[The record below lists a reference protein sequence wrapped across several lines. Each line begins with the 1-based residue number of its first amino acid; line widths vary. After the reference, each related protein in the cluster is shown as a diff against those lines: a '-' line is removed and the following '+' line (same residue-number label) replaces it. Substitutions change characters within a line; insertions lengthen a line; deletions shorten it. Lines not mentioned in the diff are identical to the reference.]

1 MWDERITPLCTER
14 KRRSTCVLTDSNA
27 RLERRHSVLNR
38 QAGFCL
44 VERRLLIFGSPIG
57 VVLEGTQ
64 RTVDMG
70 LESRKV
76 SIVDRVLEALK
87 AWFTVFIPFKMDMN
101 RRNQYHWYIN
111 QQYSPCRPICPVHP
125 FHADKSSAS
134 RIQWQ
139 IKTKFFN
146 LSLLRR
152 SLLSP
157 QATVVQ
163 VEYNGKKNSFFLSL
177 LRPQP

>member
-14 KRRSTCVLTDSNA
+14 KRRSACVLTDSNA

-44 VERRLLIFGSPIG
+44 VERRLLIFGSLIG

-76 SIVDRVLEALK
+76 PIVDRVLEALK

-111 QQYSPCRPICPVHP
+111 QQ
-125 FHADKSSAS
+125 
-134 RIQWQ
+134 
-139 IKTKFFN
+139 
-146 LSLLRR
+146 
-152 SLLSP
+152 
-157 QATVVQ
+157 
-163 VEYNGKKNSFFLSL
+163 
-177 LRPQP
+177 